1 MAINLKLPK
10 SKKTNTVKMGD
21 LPTKDFI
28 NIQIKKKQ
36 SFNMKKHLPIIIILA
51 LLFLVLCKFFV
62 IDRLVEISE
71 GTDRI
76 NAMHAELDKA
86 NKQISDLSDLED
98 DYAHYTTNGMT
109 KEELSRVDRVK
120 AMKMVD
126 KAFTGGVKADSWNL
140 TGNVMT
146 LQVSG
151 PSLSRL
157 NKLAE
162 DLEENSIVERCVI
175 STANKGL
182 DSKGNVVVSFTIYLQ
197 QSIGN
202 TDKGE

>member
-1 MAINLKLPK
+1 MN
-10 SKKTNTVKMGD
+10 SKVSVKIYSTLAG
-21 LPTKDFI
+21 
-28 NIQIKKKQ
+28 
-36 SFNMKKHLPIIIILA
+36 IIVLLIILA

-62 IDRLVEISE
+62 IDRLVEVSE

-86 NKQISDLSDLED
+86 NQQISDLSDLED

-120 AMKMVD
+120 AMKLVD